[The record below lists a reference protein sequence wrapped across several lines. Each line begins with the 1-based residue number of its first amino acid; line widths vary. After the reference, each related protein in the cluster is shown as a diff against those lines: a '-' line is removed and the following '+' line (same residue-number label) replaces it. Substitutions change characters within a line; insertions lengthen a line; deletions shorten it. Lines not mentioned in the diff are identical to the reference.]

1 MKYRVEVVMS
11 YWDTIEVEAN
21 SESEAKYYAFNL
33 FDEKLLDFFGR
44 LENKRHNSPAK
55 NCVRT
60 RSRSFSNSGPTSRS
74 AFKF

>member
-33 FDEKLLDFFGR
+33 FDEKRMRQVEGEIMDVQLIDG
-44 LENKRHNSPAK
+44 E
-55 NCVRT
+55 
-60 RSRSFSNSGPTSRS
+60 
-74 AFKF
+74 